1 MKKIYMLI
9 ELTQEGEF
17 VDVIMTSMNKSVLRE
32 LINKQNIVGGSW
44 DSSYSNFKVQYANS
58 YCIYSR
64 YIM

>member
-9 ELTQEGEF
+9 ELTQEGEL
-17 VDVIMTSMNKSVLRE
+17 VDVIMTSMNKSTLRE
-32 LINKQNIVGGSW
+32 LVNKQNMVGSW

>member
-32 LINKQNIVGGSW
+32 LINKQNIVGG
-44 DSSYSNFKVQYANS
+44 
-58 YCIYSR
+58 
-64 YIM
+64 